1 MSKKIA
7 LITGASK
14 GIGLAISQKLAVKG
28 CTVIG
33 IARHKPNSSYPG
45 HFFACDL
52 SNAEETNHVL
62 DTIKQSYRVNVIV
75 NNVGIALPQ
84 PLGKVDLTSL
94 QAVYDLNVRT
104 AVQITQAFIEDMKAD
119 RWGRVINISSR
130 AILGSKDRS
139 SYSAAKSALIG
150 LTHTWALELAP
161 FGITVNA
168 IAPGPVE
175 TELFREARP
184 VGSDAEKAMLATVPM
199 NRLGTPEEIA
209 IGAEFLAADEAG
221 YITGQ
226 TIFIDGGASL

>member
-14 GIGLAISQKLAVKG
+14 GIGLAISQKLAAKG

-33 IARHKPNSSYPG
+33 IARHKPDASYPG

-52 SNAEETNHVL
+52 SNAEETKHVL
-62 DTIKQSYRVNVIV
+62 DTIKQSYRINVIV

-84 PLGKVDLTSL
+84 PLGKVDLSSL

-184 VGSDAEKAMLATVPM
+184 AGSDAEKAMLATVPM

-221 YITGQ
+221 FITGQ